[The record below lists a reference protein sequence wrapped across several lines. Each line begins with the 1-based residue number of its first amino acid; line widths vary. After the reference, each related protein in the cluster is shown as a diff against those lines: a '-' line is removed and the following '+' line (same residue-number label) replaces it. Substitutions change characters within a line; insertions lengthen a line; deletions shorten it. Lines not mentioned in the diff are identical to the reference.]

1 MNHRKLVG
9 HIAIFIAYVIFGFNI
24 ISCKNLVSAH
34 IISSMGLF
42 CIRAIGATVCF
53 WLVSLFLPKEPIDKK
68 DFPKI
73 FLASMLGLF
82 LTQTSFLVAIDQT
95 TPLDASILA
104 SLTPIFTMFFA
115 TFFLKEPLTLKK
127 AGGVAIS
134 FGGVLLLILNS
145 SLSTT
150 NGIAHTQPFGV
161 VLMVLNGAFFGL
173 YLGAF
178 RPLVTKYSTITF
190 MKWMFLFSTIVALPF
205 VGKELLVV
213 DYKALSGRFLFDL
226 AFTVFG
232 ATFIAYF
239 LIPIGQ
245 KRLRPT
251 VVSVYSYIQPIIA
264 AVMSIILQ
272 MDVLNWQKILAA
284 GLVFTGVILV
294 NKSKAKDD
302 A

>member
-1 MNHRKLVG
+1 MNHSKLVG

-82 LTQTSFLVAIDQT
+82 LTQISFLTALNQT

-127 AGGVAIS
+127 VGGVAIS
-134 FGGVLLLILNS
+134 FGGVVLLILNS
-145 SLSTT
+145 SLSA
-150 NGIAHTQPFGV
+150 NGIAHTQPLGV
-161 VLMVLNGAFFGL
+161 ILMVLNGAFFGL

-178 RPLVTKYSTITF
+178 RPLVAKYSTITF

-205 VGKELLVV
+205 VGKELTTIN
-213 DYKALSGRFLFDL
+213 YNALSGRFLFDL

-264 AVMSIILQ
+264 ASMSIYLQ

-284 GLVFTGVILV
+284 TLVFTGVILV

>member
-1 MNHRKLVG
+1 MNHSKLVG

-82 LTQTSFLVAIDQT
+82 LTQISFLTALNQT

-127 AGGVAIS
+127 VGGVAIS
-134 FGGVLLLILNS
+134 FGGVVLLLLNS
-145 SLSTT
+145 SLSA
-150 NGIAHTQPFGV
+150 NGIAHTQPLGV
-161 VLMVLNGAFFGL
+161 ILMVLNGAFFGL

-178 RPLVTKYSTITF
+178 RPLVAKYSTITF

-205 VGKELLVV
+205 VGKELTTIN
-213 DYKALSGRFLFDL
+213 YNALSGRFLFDL

>member
-1 MNHRKLVG
+1 MNHSKLVG

-82 LTQTSFLVAIDQT
+82 LTQISFLTALNQT

-127 AGGVAIS
+127 VGGVAIS
-134 FGGVLLLILNS
+134 FGGVVLLILNS
-145 SLSTT
+145 SLSA
-150 NGIAHTQPFGV
+150 NGIAHTQPLGV
-161 VLMVLNGAFFGL
+161 ILMVLNGAFFGL

-178 RPLVTKYSTITF
+178 RPLVAKYSTITF

-205 VGKELLVV
+205 VGKELTTIN
-213 DYKALSGRFLFDL
+213 YNALSGRFLFDL

>member
-1 MNHRKLVG
+1 MNQNKLVG
-9 HIAIFIAYVIFGFNI
+9 HFAIFIAYTIFGFNI

-34 IISSMGLF
+34 IISSMGIF
-42 CIRAIGATVCF
+42 CIRAIGATLCF
-53 WLVSLFLPKEPIDKK
+53 WLISLFLPKEPIDKK

-73 FLASMLGLF
+73 FFASMLGLF
-82 LTQTSFLVAIDQT
+82 LTQISFLVAIDIT

-115 TFFLKEPLTLKK
+115 TIFLKEPLTLKK

-134 FGGVLLLILNS
+134 FVGVILLILNS
-145 SLSTT
+145 THAN
-150 NGIAHTQPFGV
+150 NGITHTQPLGV
-161 VLMVLNGAFFGL
+161 LLMVLNGLFFGL

-178 RPLVTKYSTITF
+178 KPLVTKYSTITF
-190 MKWMFLFSTIVALPF
+190 MKWMFLFSTIVGLPM
-205 VGKELLVV
+205 VGKELVEI
-213 DYKALSGRFLFDL
+213 DYAAFSGRFLFDL

-232 ATFIAYF
+232 ATFIAYT

-264 AVMSIILQ
+264 ASMSIYLQ

-284 GLVFTGVILV
+284 TLVFTGVILV
-294 NKSKAKDD
+294 NKSKAKDN

>member
-1 MNHRKLVG
+1 MNQNKLVG
-9 HIAIFIAYVIFGFNI
+9 HFAIFIAYVIFGFNI

-82 LTQTSFLVAIDQT
+82 LTQISFLTALNQT

-127 AGGVAIS
+127 VGGVAIS
-134 FGGVLLLILNS
+134 FGGVVLLILNS
-145 SLSTT
+145 SLSA
-150 NGIAHTQPFGV
+150 NGIAHTQPLGV
-161 VLMVLNGAFFGL
+161 ILMVLNGAFFGL

-178 RPLVTKYSTITF
+178 RPLVAKYSTITF

-205 VGKELLVV
+205 VGKELTTIN
-213 DYKALSGRFLFDL
+213 YNALSGRFLFDL

-251 VVSVYSYIQPIIA
+251 VVSVYSYSQPIIA